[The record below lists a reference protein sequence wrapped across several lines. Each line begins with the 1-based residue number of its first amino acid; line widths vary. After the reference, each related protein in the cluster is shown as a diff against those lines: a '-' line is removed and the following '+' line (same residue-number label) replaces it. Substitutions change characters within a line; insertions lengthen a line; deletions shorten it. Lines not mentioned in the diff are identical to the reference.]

1 MENPWAVTYAAAPPS
16 VRPWLLSL
24 EWDALRAAARE
35 VELMPLR
42 ELDWILELPLWW
54 QGGRPFRL
62 RPRDVLRAPGRF
74 PAQHAR
80 ALESDLAHPVDVAH
94 HLGRWVTVDGVH
106 RLLKATALGHTAV
119 AMREVPVVAVRSL
132 AA

>member
-1 MENPWAVTYAAAPPS
+1 MENPWAVTYAAAPPN
-16 VRPWLLSL
+16 VRPWLLEL
-24 EWDALRAAARE
+24 EWDSLRVTPRD

-54 QGGRPFRL
+54 RDGRPFRL
-62 RPRDVLRAPGRF
+62 SPYEVLRQPARFEAQYARMLAADLGR
-74 PAQHAR
+74 
-80 ALESDLAHPVDVAH
+80 PVDVVD

-106 RLLKATALGHTAV
+106 RLLKAAALGHTAV
-119 AMREVPVVAVRSL
+119 AMREVPVVAVRPL